1 MSLIL
6 TDRNKRPQLWR
17 WRLAVIG
24 GAVVIFIGSSI
35 PSSSMP
41 SLSILTQDKLMH
53 LLEYGAFG
61 LVLCSW
67 AQREFSWRGRGWI
80 VLGVAGLYGIT
91 DEIHQLLVGRSCE
104 FFDWLADMVGVTLA
118 ILFSSLY
125 YRWRKKNVEQK
136 RD

>member
-1 MSLIL
+1 MSLIP
-6 TDRNKRPQLWR
+6 TDSIKTPRLWR

-24 GAVVIFIGSSI
+24 FAIVIFIGSSI

-61 LVLCSW
+61 LILCSW
-67 AQREFSWRGRGWI
+67 ARREFSWPRGAWI
-80 VLGVAGLYGIT
+80 VLGVAALYGIT
-91 DEIHQLLVGRSCE
+91 DELHQLLVGRSCE
-104 FFDWLADMVGVTLA
+104 FFDWLADMVGVILA
-118 ILFSSLY
+118 IMFSSLY

-136 RD
+136 QD

>member
-1 MSLIL
+1 
-6 TDRNKRPQLWR
+6 
-17 WRLAVIG
+17 
-24 GAVVIFIGSSI
+24 
-35 PSSSMP
+35 
-41 SLSILTQDKLMH
+41 MH